1 MLIEISCLP
10 ITYIQTYFIEQFLP
24 GIFIMLFTGLQVRI
38 EKYLPEVSKMILR
51 PRANIFLQGP
61 TKTVNNIFIDLFF
74 SKSKMRP
81 LCPAIEKYRDVTQ
94 LCSLRTYFNY
104 IYSLKYQL
112 LSFVYSLKYQLTKIT
127 KYLHQKLKPNRK
139 KSEPCQL

>member
-10 ITYIQTYFIEQFLP
+10 IRYIHTYFIEQFLT

-61 TKTVNNIFIDLFF
+61 TKTVNNLFIHLFF
-74 SKSKMRP
+74 SKSRMRP
-81 LCPAIEKYRDVTQ
+81 LCPAIEKYRQRRHRDDIPKNPLSDQIGKSPEWTEEVCLFQ
-94 LCSLRTYFNY
+94 KRQSEQSSLTYCWY
-104 IYSLKYQL
+104 
-112 LSFVYSLKYQLTKIT
+112 LT
-127 KYLHQKLKPNRK
+127 
-139 KSEPCQL
+139 